1 MSDGVDAAGEADTL
15 VIPLDPPITVKG
27 GEWAQ
32 ITLVEPRAQQVRL
45 AEKELDERLSEA
57 SHTAYQMELVRA
69 VAGVPKAV
77 VEALRVRQL
86 GEAYNFLAGFMDDPY
101 EDIDQANEAPPDT
114 LDLPIEPPLTW
125 NKGSYPSL
133 PLREPTAE
141 ELRKARGFMRS
152 GVTPYTHRSYQM
164 ELLQM
169 VTGFNPA
176 IIHGLRIRTLTE
188 ASRHLALFI
197 AAGRRAGKA
206 SRSS

>member
-1 MSDGVDAAGEADTL
+1 MSEEAPDTL
-15 VIPLDPPITVKG
+15 VISLDPPIRSKG

-32 ITLVEPRAQQVRL
+32 LTLVEPRAQQVRL
-45 AEKELDERLSEA
+45 AEKELDAAMSPA
-57 SHTAYQMELVRA
+57 SQTAYQMELVRA
-69 VAGVPKAV
+69 VADVPKHV
-77 VEALRVRQL
+77 VEALRVRHL
-86 GEAYNFLAGFMDDPY
+86 GEAFNFVAGFMDDPY
-101 EDIDQANEAPPDT
+101 DDIDQAGDALPDP

-125 NKGSYPSL
+125 NKGVYASL

-141 ELRKARGFMRS
+141 ELRKAQAFMRS

-169 VTGFNPA
+169 VTGLNPA

-197 AAGRRAGKA
+197 AAGRKAGK
-206 SRSS
+206 RSPSS